1 MTAERILAVDD
12 EEDLL
17 ELLRYN
23 LAKQSYDVRTA
34 TTGEEALRALADG
47 GADLVLLDLMLPGMD
62 GLEVCRAMKA
72 DQKTAGVPII
82 MVTAKGEE
90 ADVVKGLALGA
101 DDYVTKPFSPKV
113 LVARV
118 GAVLRRRAAGAIAGP
133 IALEL
138 GALSIS
144 EERREVLVQG
154 RPAALTATEFDLLCL
169 LARRRGC
176 VFTRSQ
182 IIDAVK
188 GADCAVT
195 ERSVDVHVV
204 GLRRKLGE
212 FGSLVETVRGIGYR
226 MKD

>member
-1 MTAERILAVDD
+1 MTAKRVLVVDD

-17 ELLRYN
+17 ELIRYN
-23 LAKQSYDVRTA
+23 LAKEGFDVRTA
-34 TTGEEALRALADG
+34 ATGEDALAALEKVDVE
-47 GADLVLLDLMLPGMD
+47 LVLLDLMLPGMD
-62 GLEVCRAMKA
+62 GLAVCRAVKA
-72 DQKTAGVPII
+72 DPKTADVPII

-118 GAVLRRRAAGAIAGP
+118 SAVLRRRAAGVALGP
-133 IALEL
+133 VSLEG

-144 EERREVLVQG
+144 EERREVLVDG
-154 RPAALTATEFDLLCL
+154 APVALTATEFDLLCL
-169 LARRRGC
+169 LAKRRGK
-176 VFTRSQ
+176 VFTRNE
-182 IIDAVK
+182 IIDSVK
-188 GADCAVT
+188 GTDYSVT

-212 FGSLVETVRGIGYR
+212 AGSCVETVRGIGYR

>member
-1 MTAERILAVDD
+1 MTGERILAVDD

-23 LAKQSYDVRTA
+23 LAKDSFDVRTA
-34 TTGEEALRALADG
+34 ATGEEALRALAG
-47 GADLVLLDLMLPGMD
+47 EGADLVLLDLMLPGMD
-62 GLEVCRAMKA
+62 GIEVCRAMKA
-72 DQKTAGVPII
+72 DPKTAGVPII

-118 GAVLRRRAAGAIAGP
+118 HAVLRRRAAEAPQGP
-133 IALEL
+133 VSLEV

-144 EERREVLVQG
+144 EERREVHVQG
-154 RPAALTATEFDLLCL
+154 APVALTATEFNLLCV

-188 GADCAVT
+188 GGDCAVT

-204 GLRRKLGE
+204 GLRRKLGDS
-212 FGSLVETVRGIGYR
+212 GALVETVRGIGYR

>member
-1 MTAERILAVDD
+1 MTKERILAVDD

-23 LAKQSYDVRTA
+23 LAKESFDVRTA
-34 TTGEEALRALADG
+34 TTGEQALRALAG
-47 GADLVLLDLMLPGMD
+47 GGVDLGLLGLMLPGMD
-62 GLEVCRAMKA
+62 GREVCRAIKA
-72 DQKTAGVPII
+72 DGRTAGVPII

-90 ADVVKGLALGA
+90 TDVVKGLALGA

-118 GAVLRRRAAGAIAGP
+118 QAVLRRRAKGEP
-133 IALEL
+133 PTPLVLEV
-138 GALSIS
+138 GEMSIC
-144 EERREVLVQG
+144 EERREVLVHG
-154 RPAALTATEFDLLCL
+154 RDAGLTATEFDLLRV
-169 LARRRGC
+169 LARRRGS
-176 VFTRSQ
+176 VFTRTQ

-188 GADCAVT
+188 GADRAVT

-204 GLRRKLGE
+204 SLRRKLGTA
-212 FGSLVETVRGIGYR
+212 GVLIETVRGIGYR

>member
-1 MTAERILAVDD
+1 MTKKTILAVDD

-23 LAKQSYDVRTA
+23 LAKESYDVLTA
-34 TTGEEALRALADG
+34 ATGEEALRALAAG
-47 GADLVLLDLMLPGMD
+47 GVDLVLLDLMLPGMD
-62 GLEVCRAMKA
+62 GLDVCRAIRA
-72 DQKTAGVPII
+72 DRRTAGVPII

-90 ADVVKGLALGA
+90 EDVVEGLALGA

-118 GAVLRRRAAGAIAGP
+118 QAVLRRRAGGEPPAPAR
-133 IALEL
+133 LEIGGL
-138 GALSIS
+138 TIC
-144 EERREVLVQG
+144 EERREALVRG
-154 RPAALTATEFDLLCL
+154 KDAGLTATEFDLLRV
-169 LARRRGC
+169 LARRRGS
-176 VFTRSQ
+176 VFTRTQ

-188 GADCAVT
+188 GADRAVT

-204 GLRRKLGE
+204 SLRRKLGE
-212 FGSLVETVRGIGYR
+212 EGGLVETVRGIGYR